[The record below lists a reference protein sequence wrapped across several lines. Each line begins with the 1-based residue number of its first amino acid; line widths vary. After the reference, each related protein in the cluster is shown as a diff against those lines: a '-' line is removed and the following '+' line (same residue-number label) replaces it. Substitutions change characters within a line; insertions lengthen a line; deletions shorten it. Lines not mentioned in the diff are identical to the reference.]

1 MFEVDAAR
9 LDKEPVAD
17 AALEDGQVQE
27 EGLTQLSPH
36 QGRSLN
42 NVPVN
47 VSVSDYFLL
56 FRCNLLK
63 T

>member
-9 LDKEPVAD
+9 LDEKPVAD

-27 EGLTQLSPH
+27 EGLSQLSPH

-42 NVPVN
+42 NVFGN
-47 VSVSDYFLL
+47 VSTSDDFYFVVI
-56 FRCNLLK
+56 R
-63 T
+63 

>member
-9 LDKEPVAD
+9 LDEEPVAD

-27 EGLTQLSPH
+27 EGLPQLSPH

-42 NVPVN
+42 NVSWN
-47 VSVSDYFLL
+47 VSVSQYFFSISL
-56 FRCNLLK
+56 
-63 T
+63 

>member
-9 LDKEPVAD
+9 LHEEPVAD
-17 AALEDGQVQE
+17 AALEDSQIQE

-42 NVPVN
+42 NVSGN
-47 VSVSDYFLL
+47 VLTSDYF
-56 FRCNLLK
+56 FYFVVIR
-63 T
+63 